1 LSLKVR
7 ETKASLDRADFAC
20 FMNKQGL
27 PATHYFTSN
36 GALLSSWFRV
46 IRDLLVTQGK
56 EEDGENGIYTP
67 NTSK

>member
-1 LSLKVR
+1 
-7 ETKASLDRADFAC
+7 
-20 FMNKQGL
+20 MNKQGL

-56 EEDGENGIYTP
+56 EEDGESGIYTP